1 MAFLV
6 LVSFSVYGG
15 MVRLSGSV
23 AHYLTRRYVLGGK
36 MEYFQY
42 YGIDWVAMV
51 LTFLAIWQIGNK
63 NKIGFILMMCGN
75 TSWVAVGYLTG
86 SVAMIIANI
95 IFFSMNLRAI
105 IKWSTPEKEP
115 KVSVAEQSSTS

>member
-1 MAFLV
+1 MAQCF
-6 LVSFSVYGG
+6 
-15 MVRLSGSV
+15 RLGGSV
-23 AHYLTRRYVLGGK
+23 VHPLIGRYVLGGK

-75 TSWVAVGYLTG
+75 TSWIAVGYLTG

>member
-1 MAFLV
+1 MESTGLQWYLRFLQ
-6 LVSFSVYGG
+6 F
-15 MVRLSGSV
+15 
-23 AHYLTRRYVLGGK
+23 GK
-36 MEYFQY
+36 LE
-42 YGIDWVAMV
+42 IR
-51 LTFLAIWQIGNK
+51 T
-63 NKIGFILMMCGN
+63 KIGFILMMCGN
-75 TSWVAVGYLTG
+75 TNWVAVGYLTG

>member
-1 MAFLV
+1 
-6 LVSFSVYGG
+6 
-15 MVRLSGSV
+15 
-23 AHYLTRRYVLGGK
+23 

-42 YGIDWVAMV
+42 YGIDWIDWIAMV

-105 IKWSTPEKEP
+105 IKWSKPEQES
-115 KVSVAEQSSTS
+115 KVGVVEQ